1 MITVTM
7 TLYFKQEDKDSID
20 DFKNLLYRSFQ
31 YAEGY
36 FDYHSA
42 IYYLKS
48 ENDMV
53 HQVCV
58 IGVLNTIPA
67 PVFNKDYRKFIK
79 ELKETIP
86 YIDYLSSVIVKKIKT

>member
-1 MITVTM
+1 
-7 TLYFKQEDKDSID
+7 
-20 DFKNLLYRSFQ
+20 
-31 YAEGY
+31 
-36 FDYHSA
+36 
-42 IYYLKS
+42 
-48 ENDMV
+48 MV

-86 YIDYLSSVIVKKIKT
+86 YIDYLSSVTVKKIKT